1 MEIIKFGNAS
11 LFPSTKSVSSPKICH
26 MKFHLLVIF
35 SVLFLFSTLS
45 SGQENTPMRVIKG
58 TAIPASIGINNIYI
72 DADNKKYVAGDGQI
86 YQLFSADNA
95 TPLNTPT
102 DQWHLL
108 LQSGGNALRNFPI
121 KSIQTMLGDTTSEA
135 VTVNASFFDPENKTL
150 WIGTSEKGLFE
161 LLISDDRASF
171 VRQYNTENSKLKSNK
186 INALLV
192 DKYNRVWAG
201 SNAGV
206 LMREKEDG
214 EFKLYE
220 KRDKI
225 VDITA
230 LGPDVWILGEGI
242 LWMAND
248 RNRWIPGDVD
258 SRYYQGKVR
267 DIQYDSEGR
276 LWVASDI
283 ITRYDVVK
291 NKVERFDASN
301 GFTSKN
307 VSVIRVDQEDAL
319 WVGTKDQGVFL
330 IEPAAKM
337 TVSAEVTTP
346 LSCDGKAA
354 AGVKAIVIGGT
365 APFSYTWNNSKITGA
380 EGNGLGAGLYEVTI
394 TDAAGQ
400 TRKASANVAAPNIRA
415 TTTLLQPTARKDTDD
430 GSASIQA
437 MGGTEPYQYEWDN
450 GETDA
455 TAVKLTPGKHTI
467 KITDAN
473 NCHGL
478 ATIEVTSAPPLEVA
492 ATPEPEEAPP
502 VSEPVVTPTPAPEVV
517 PLTPLEVKVSYQAML
532 DCPGDQTTVTT
543 KITGGAAPYAYAWS
557 APERSK
563 ATATLAAG
571 DYSLTVTDD
580 QGNTNTQNFSIK
592 APAPLVA
599 TATMNELATDE
610 SIRNGK
616 ATVKVTG
623 GTGSYLI
630 LWDNGENGAQASKLK
645 FGNHTVS
652 VSDAK
657 GCKTTTSVNIKKRI
671 IAALDVKKLQ
681 TGQTIQIEQL
691 FFDADSTNMKSTS
704 IPVMNEMYDFL
715 RAYPQ
720 ITVEIGGHTNDIPAH
735 DYCDAL
741 STARAKSVVDYLV
754 NKGIPVSQLTFK
766 GYGKRKPLVSNR
778 SAAGRRKNQRVEIK
792 VLKVK

>member
-1 MEIIKFGNAS
+1 MATP
-11 LFPSTKSVSSPKICH
+11 LFRLPQNHYLRAKYIN

-35 SVLFLFSTLS
+35 TICSLFSTIAN
-45 SGQENTPMRVIKG
+45 GQENTKMRVVKG
-58 TAIPASIGINNIYI
+58 TAIPTNIAIKNIYI
-72 DADNKKYVAGDGQI
+72 TDDNKKYVAGEGQM

-95 TPLNTPT
+95 TPLNTLL

-108 LQSGGNALRNFPI
+108 LQIGGNALRHFPLEN
-121 KSIQTMLGDTTSEA
+121 IQNILGEGTTINA
-135 VTVNASFFDPENKTL
+135 VFFEEKNKIL

-161 LLISDDRASF
+161 LLINDDQAKL
-171 VRQYNTENSKLKSNK
+171 VQQYTTENSKLKSNK

-201 SNAGV
+201 TDAGV
-206 LMREKEDG
+206 LMREKIDG
-214 EFKLYE
+214 DFKLVE
-220 KRDKI
+220 KREKI
-225 VDITA
+225 VALTA
-230 LGPDVWILGEGI
+230 LGPDVWILGDGI
-242 LWMAND
+242 LWMADD

-291 NKVERFDASN
+291 NKVERFDSSN

-319 WVGTKDQGVFL
+319 WVGTMDQGIFL

-337 TVSAEVTTP
+337 TVSAEVTSP

-354 AGVKAIVIGGT
+354 AAVKAKVIGGT
-365 APFSYTWNNSKITGA
+365 APFTYTWNKKGISGA
-380 EGNGLGAGLYEVTI
+380 EGTGLGAGLYEVTI

-400 TRKASANVAAPNIRA
+400 TRKASAKVAAPNIRA
-415 TTTLLQPTARKDTDD
+415 TTTLLQPAARKDTDD

-437 MGGTEPYQYEWDN
+437 TGGTEPYQYEWDN
-450 GETDA
+450 GETEA
-455 TAVKLTPGKHTI
+455 TAVKLTPGKHVI

-478 ATIEVTSAPPLEVA
+478 TTIEVTTLPPLEVA
-492 ATPEPEEAPP
+492 VAPEPPQP
-502 VSEPVVTPTPAPEVV
+502 VPAPKPEPI
-517 PLTPLEVKVSYQAML
+517 PLTPLEVKISYQATL
-532 DCPGDQTTVTT
+532 DCPDDQTTVST
-543 KITGGAAPYAYAWS
+543 KITGGASPYGYSWS
-557 APERSK
+557 APEKNK
-563 ATATLAAG
+563 ATATLSAG
-571 DYSLTVTDD
+571 DYTLTVTDSK
-580 QGNTNTQNFSIK
+580 GNTNVQNFSIK
-592 APAPLVA
+592 APAPIKA

-610 SIRNGK
+610 TIRNGK
-616 ATVKVTG
+616 ATVTVTG
-623 GTGSYLI
+623 GTGNYLI
-630 LWDNGENGAQASKLK
+630 LWDSGEDGAQASKLK

-657 GCKTTTSVNIKKRI
+657 GCKTTATVNIKKRI

-704 IPVMNEMYDFL
+704 IPVMDEMYDFL

-720 ITVEIGGHTNDIPAH
+720 ITVEIGGHTNNIPAN

-741 STARAKSVVDYLV
+741 STARAKSVVDYLIK
-754 NKGIPVSQLTFK
+754 KGISAEQLTFK

-778 SAAGRRKNQRVEIK
+778 TTAGRRKNQRVEIK
-792 VLKVK
+792 VLKVE

>member
-1 MEIIKFGNAS
+1 LATP
-11 LFPSTKSVSSPKICH
+11 LFRLPQNHYLRAKYIN

-35 SVLFLFSTLS
+35 TICSLFSTIAN
-45 SGQENTPMRVIKG
+45 GQENTKMRVVKG
-58 TAIPASIGINNIYI
+58 TAIPTNIAIKNIYI
-72 DADNKKYVAGDGQI
+72 TDDNKKYVAGEGQM

-95 TPLNTPT
+95 TPLNTLL

-108 LQSGGNALRNFPI
+108 LQIGGNALRHFPLEN
-121 KSIQTMLGDTTSEA
+121 IQNILGEGTTINA
-135 VTVNASFFDPENKTL
+135 VFFEEKNKIL

-161 LLISDDRASF
+161 LLINDDQAKL
-171 VRQYNTENSKLKSNK
+171 VQQYTTENSKLKSNK

-201 SNAGV
+201 TDAGV
-206 LMREKEDG
+206 LMREKIDG
-214 EFKLYE
+214 DFKLVE
-220 KRDKI
+220 KREKI
-225 VDITA
+225 VALTA
-230 LGPDVWILGEGI
+230 LGPDVWILGDGI
-242 LWMAND
+242 LWMADD

-291 NKVERFDASN
+291 NKVERFDSSN

-319 WVGTKDQGVFL
+319 WVGTMDQGIFL

-337 TVSAEVTTP
+337 TVSAEVTSP

-354 AGVKAIVIGGT
+354 AAVKAKVIGGT
-365 APFSYTWNNSKITGA
+365 APFTYTWNKKGISGA
-380 EGNGLGAGLYEVTI
+380 EGTGLGAGLYEVTI

-400 TRKASANVAAPNIRA
+400 TRKASAKVAAPNIRA
-415 TTTLLQPTARKDTDD
+415 TTTLLQPAARKDTDD

-437 MGGTEPYQYEWDN
+437 TGGTEPYQYEWDN
-450 GETDA
+450 GETEA
-455 TAVKLTPGKHTI
+455 TAVKLTPGKHVI

-478 ATIEVTSAPPLEVA
+478 TTIEVTTLPPLEVA
-492 ATPEPEEAPP
+492 VAPEPPQP
-502 VSEPVVTPTPAPEVV
+502 VPAPKPEPI
-517 PLTPLEVKVSYQAML
+517 PLTPLEVKISYQATL
-532 DCPGDQTTVTT
+532 DCPDDQTTVST
-543 KITGGAAPYAYAWS
+543 KITGGASPYGYSWS
-557 APERSK
+557 APEKNK
-563 ATATLAAG
+563 ATATLSAG
-571 DYSLTVTDD
+571 DYTLTVTDSK
-580 QGNTNTQNFSIK
+580 GNTNVQNFSIK
-592 APAPLVA
+592 APAPIKA

-610 SIRNGK
+610 TIRNGK
-616 ATVKVTG
+616 ATVTVTG
-623 GTGSYLI
+623 GTGNYLI
-630 LWDNGENGAQASKLK
+630 LWDSGEDGAQASKLK

-657 GCKTTTSVNIKKRI
+657 GCKTTATVNIKKRI

-704 IPVMNEMYDFL
+704 IPVMDEMYDFL

-720 ITVEIGGHTNDIPAH
+720 ITVEIGGHTNNIPAN

-741 STARAKSVVDYLV
+741 STARAKSVVDYLIK
-754 NKGIPVSQLTFK
+754 KGISAEQLTFK

-778 SAAGRRKNQRVEIK
+778 TTAGRRKNQRVEIK
-792 VLKVK
+792 VLKVE

>member
-1 MEIIKFGNAS
+1 
-11 LFPSTKSVSSPKICH
+11 
-26 MKFHLLVIF
+26 MKFSFFYVFSLLV
-35 SVLFLFSTLS
+35 LFSTLVT
-45 SGQENTPMRVIKG
+45 GQENTPMRVVKG
-58 TAIPASIGINNIYI
+58 TAIPSSISINNIHI
-72 DADNKKYVAGDGQI
+72 GADNSKYVAGDGQV

-102 DQWHLL
+102 QRWHLL
-108 LQSGGNALRNFPI
+108 LQSGGNANRNFPI
-121 KSIQTMLGDTTSEA
+121 ENIQTILGDTTSERT
-135 VTVNASFFDPENKTL
+135 TVNACFFDEKSKTL
-150 WIGTSEKGLFE
+150 WIGTAEKGLFE
-161 LLISDDRASF
+161 LLISDDRAAF
-171 VRQYNTENSKLKSNK
+171 VRQYNTDNSKLKSNK
-186 INALLV
+186 INTLLV
-192 DKYNRVWAG
+192 DKYDRVWAG
-201 SNAGV
+201 TNAGV
-206 LMREKEDG
+206 LIREKVDDS
-214 EFKLYE
+214 FKLVE
-220 KRDKI
+220 KKEKI

-242 LWMAND
+242 LWMANE

-283 ITRYDVVK
+283 ITRYDVEK
-291 NKVERFDASN
+291 NIVERFDSSN

-319 WVGTKDQGVFL
+319 WVGTLDQGIFL
-330 IEPAAKM
+330 IEPSAKM
-337 TVSAEVTTP
+337 TVSAEVTSP
-346 LSCDGKAA
+346 LTCDGKAA
-354 AGVKAIVIGGT
+354 AAVKAKVIGGT
-365 APFSYTWNNSKITGA
+365 APFSYTWNNRTITGA
-380 EGNGLGAGLYEVTI
+380 EGKDLGAGLYEVTI
-394 TDAAGQ
+394 TDATGQ

-415 TTTLLQPTARKDTDD
+415 TTTLLQPAARKDTDD

-450 GETDA
+450 GETET
-455 TAVKLTPGKHTI
+455 TAIKLTPGKHVI

-478 ATIEVTSAPPLEVA
+478 ATIEVTTLPPLEVA
-492 ATPEPEEAPP
+492 IEPEPEKP
-502 VSEPVVTPTPAPEVV
+502 VEQPIPAVVPVPEPEPI
-517 PLTPLEVKVSYQAML
+517 PLTPLDVKISYQATL
-532 DCPGDQTTVTT
+532 DCPGDQTTVST
-543 KITGGAAPYAYAWS
+543 KVTGGASPYTYSWS
-557 APERSK
+557 APDKNK
-563 ATATLAAG
+563 ATASLFAG

-580 QGNTNTQNFSIK
+580 QGNTNTQDFSIA
-592 APAPLVA
+592 APAKLVA
-599 TATMNELATDE
+599 QAIMNEPATDE

-623 GTGSYLI
+623 GTGNYLI
-630 LWDNGENGAQASKLK
+630 LWDSNEDGAQASKLK
-645 FGNHTVS
+645 FGSHTVS

-657 GCKTTTSVNIKKRI
+657 GCKTTATVNIKKRI

-704 IPVMNEMYDFL
+704 IPVMDEMYDFL

-754 NKGIPVSQLTFK
+754 KKGISGSQLTFK

-778 SAAGRRKNQRVEIK
+778 TSAGRKKNQRVEIK

>member
-1 MEIIKFGNAS
+1 
-11 LFPSTKSVSSPKICH
+11 
-26 MKFHLLVIF
+26 MKFHLLFTFTIF
-35 SVLFLFSTLS
+35 SLFHTLVN
-45 SGQENTPMRVIKG
+45 GQDNTPMRVVKG
-58 TAIPASIGINNIYI
+58 AAIPVNLAIKNIHI
-72 DADNKKYVAGDGQI
+72 TADNKKYVAGEGQV

-95 TPLNTPT
+95 TPRNTPE

-108 LQSGGNALRNFPI
+108 LQSGGNAHRHFPI
-121 KSIQTMLGDTTSEA
+121 QTIQTILGDTANISTTINTA
-135 VTVNASFFDPENKTL
+135 FFEEKNKTL

-161 LLISDDRASF
+161 LLVSDDQATL
-171 VRQYNTENSKLKSNK
+171 VRQYTTENSKLKSNK

-201 SNAGV
+201 TNAGV
-206 LMREKEDG
+206 LMREKIDG
-214 EFKLYE
+214 DFKLLE
-220 KRDKI
+220 KREKI
-225 VDITA
+225 VALTA
-230 LGPDVWILGEGI
+230 LGPDVWILGDGI
-242 LWMAND
+242 LWMADD

-291 NKVERFDASN
+291 NKVERFDSSN

-319 WVGTKDQGVFL
+319 WVGTLDQGIFL

-337 TVSAEVTTP
+337 TVSAEVTSP

-354 AGVKAIVIGGT
+354 AAVKAKVIGGT
-365 APFSYTWNNSKITGA
+365 APFTYTWNKKNINGA
-380 EGNGLGAGLYEVTI
+380 EGTGLGAGLYEVTI

-400 TRKASANVAAPNIRA
+400 TRKASANVTAPNIRA
-415 TTTLLQPTARKDTDD
+415 TTTLLQPAARKDTDD
-430 GSASIQA
+430 GSVSIQA
-437 MGGTEPYQYEWDN
+437 TGGTEPYQYEWDN
-450 GETDA
+450 GETKA
-455 TAVKLTPGKHTI
+455 TAVKLTPGKHVI

-478 ATIEVTSAPPLEVA
+478 ATVKVTTLPPLEVA
-492 ATPEPEEAPP
+492 VAPESEKPATAKSDVNPITKP
-502 VSEPVVTPTPAPEVV
+502 TPTPKPEIAEIPKPTPV
-517 PLTPLEVKVSYQAML
+517 PLTPLDVKISYQATL
-532 DCPGDQTTVTT
+532 DCPNDQTTITT
-543 KITGGAAPYAYAWS
+543 KITGGASPYTYNWS
-557 APERSK
+557 APEKNK
-563 ATATLAAG
+563 ATATLSAG
-571 DYSLTVTDD
+571 DYTLTVTDN
-580 QGNTNTQNFSIK
+580 QGNTNVQNFSIK
-592 APAPLVA
+592 APAPLKA
-599 TATMNELATDE
+599 KAIMNEPATDE
-610 SIRNGK
+610 NTRNGK

-623 GTGSYLI
+623 GTGNHLI
-630 LWDNGENGAQASKLK
+630 LWDNGEDGAQASKLK
-645 FGNHTVS
+645 FGNHSIS

-657 GCKTTTSVNIKKRI
+657 GCKTTTTVNIKKRI

-704 IPVMNEMYDFL
+704 IPVLDEMYNFL

-754 NKGIPVSQLTFK
+754 NKGIPVEQLTYK
-766 GYGKRKPLVSNR
+766 GYGKRKKLVSNR
-778 SAAGRRKNQRVEIK
+778 TAAGRKKNQRVEIK

>member
-1 MEIIKFGNAS
+1 
-11 LFPSTKSVSSPKICH
+11 
-26 MKFHLLVIF
+26 MKFHFLFVLSFLV
-35 SVLFLFSTLS
+35 LFSTLV
-45 SGQENTPMRVIKG
+45 SGQENTPMRVVKG
-58 TAIPASIGINNIYI
+58 TAIPTNISINNIHI
-72 DADNKKYVAGDGQI
+72 GTDNSKYVAGDGQI

-102 DQWHLL
+102 DRWHLL
-108 LQSGGNALRNFPI
+108 LQSGGNANRNFPI
-121 KSIQTMLGDTTSEA
+121 ENIQTILEDTTSERT
-135 VTVNASFFDPENKTL
+135 TVNACFFEEKNKTL
-150 WIGTSEKGLFE
+150 WIGTTEKGLFE
-161 LLISDDRASF
+161 LLISDDRATF
-171 VRQYNTENSKLKSNK
+171 VRQYNTGNSKLKSNK

-201 SNAGV
+201 TNAGV
-206 LMREKEDG
+206 LMREKEGSD
-214 EFKLYE
+214 FKLYE
-220 KRDKI
+220 KREKI
-225 VDITA
+225 VDLTA

-242 LWMAND
+242 LWMADD

-291 NKVERFDASN
+291 NLVERFDSSN

-319 WVGTKDQGVFL
+319 WVGTLDQGIFL

-337 TVSAEVTTP
+337 TVSAEVTSP

-354 AGVKAIVIGGT
+354 AAVKAKVIGGT
-365 APFSYTWNNSKITGA
+365 APFSYTWNKRSITGA
-380 EGNGLGAGLYEVTI
+380 EGKNLGAGLYEVTI

-415 TTTLLQPTARKDTDD
+415 TTTLLQPAARTDTND

-437 MGGTEPYQYEWDN
+437 IGGTEPYQYEWDN
-450 GETDA
+450 GETET

-478 ATIEVTSAPPLEVA
+478 ATVEVTTLPPLEVA
-492 ATPEPEEAPP
+492 VAPEPEQPAAAT
-502 VSEPVVTPTPAPEVV
+502 TPTVASVPAPTPSPKAEVIPEPAPV
-517 PLTPLEVKVSYQAML
+517 PLTPLEVKISYQATL
-532 DCPGDQTTVTT
+532 DCPDDQTTVST
-543 KITGGAAPYAYAWS
+543 KITGGASPYSYSWS
-557 APERSK
+557 APDKNK
-563 ATATLAAG
+563 ATATLPAG
-571 DYSLTVTDD
+571 DYTLTVTDD
-580 QGNTNTQNFSIK
+580 QGNTNTQNFSIN
-592 APAPLVA
+592 APDPLVA
-599 TATMNELATDE
+599 TATMKELATDE
-610 SIRNGK
+610 NIRNGK

-623 GTGSYLI
+623 GTGNYLI
-630 LWDNGENGAQASKLK
+630 LWDSNEDGAQASKLK
-645 FGNHTVS
+645 FGKHTVS

-657 GCKTTTSVNIKKRI
+657 GCKTTATVNIKKRI

-704 IPVMNEMYDFL
+704 IPVMDEMYDFL

-741 STARAKSVVDYLV
+741 STARAKSVVDYLI
-754 NKGIPVSQLTFK
+754 NKGIPVDQLTYK
-766 GYGKRKPLVSNR
+766 GYGKRKKLVSNR
-778 SAAGRRKNQRVEIK
+778 TAAGRKKNQRVEIK

>member
-1 MEIIKFGNAS
+1 MR
-11 LFPSTKSVSSPKICH
+11 
-26 MKFHLLVIF
+26 FHFLSILSFMV
-35 SVLFLFSTLS
+35 LFSTLVTS
-45 SGQENTPMRVIKG
+45 QENTPMRVVKG
-58 TAIPASIGINNIYI
+58 TAIPTNISITNIHI
-72 DADNKKYVAGDGQI
+72 GADNNKYVAGDGQI

-102 DQWHLL
+102 QRWHLL
-108 LQSGGNALRNFPI
+108 LQSGGNAKRNFPI
-121 KSIQTMLGDTTSEA
+121 ENIQTILGDTTSERT
-135 VTVNASFFDPENKTL
+135 TVNTCFFDEKSKTL
-150 WIGTSEKGLFE
+150 WIGTDEKGLFQ
-161 LLISDDRASF
+161 LLVSDDRAAL
-171 VRQYNTENSKLKSNK
+171 VRQYHTDNSKLKSNK
-186 INALLV
+186 INTLLV
-192 DKYNRVWAG
+192 DKYDRVWAG
-201 SNAGV
+201 TNAGV
-206 LMREKEDG
+206 LFREKADDN
-214 EFKLYE
+214 FKLVE
-220 KRDKI
+220 KREKI

-242 LWMAND
+242 LWMAD
-248 RNRWIPGDVD
+248 ERNRWIPGDVD

-283 ITRYDVVK
+283 ITRYDVEK
-291 NKVERFDASN
+291 NMVERFDASN

-319 WVGTKDQGVFL
+319 WVGTLDQGIFL

-337 TVSAEVTTP
+337 TVSAEVTSP

-354 AGVKAIVIGGT
+354 AAVKAKVIGGT
-365 APFSYTWNNSKITGA
+365 APFTYTWSNRTITGA

-394 TDAAGQ
+394 TDATGQ

-415 TTTLLQPTARKDTDD
+415 TMTLLQPAARKDTDD

-450 GETDA
+450 GETET
-455 TAVKLTPGKHTI
+455 TAVKLTPGNHSV

-478 ATIEVTSAPPLEVA
+478 ATIEVTTLPPLEVA
-492 ATPEPEEAPP
+492 VEPEKPAEEPTPAVVSVPEPE
-502 VSEPVVTPTPAPEVV
+502 PT
-517 PLTPLEVKVSYQAML
+517 PLTPLDVKISYQATL
-532 DCPGDQTTVTT
+532 DCPNDQTTVST
-543 KITGGAAPYAYAWS
+543 KVTGGAAPYTYSWS
-557 APERSK
+557 APDKNKS
-563 ATATLAAG
+563 TASLTAG
-571 DYSLTVTDD
+571 NYSLTVTDN
-580 QGNTNTQNFSIK
+580 QGNTNTQDFSIA

-599 TATMNELATDE
+599 RATMNEPATDE

-623 GTGSYLI
+623 GTGNYLI
-630 LWDNGENGAQASKLK
+630 LWDSNEDGAQASKLK
-645 FGNHTVS
+645 FGSHTVS

-657 GCKTTTSVNIKKRI
+657 GCKTTTTVNIKKRI

-704 IPVMNEMYDFL
+704 IPVMDEMYDFL

-754 NKGIPVSQLTFK
+754 KKGIPASQLTFK